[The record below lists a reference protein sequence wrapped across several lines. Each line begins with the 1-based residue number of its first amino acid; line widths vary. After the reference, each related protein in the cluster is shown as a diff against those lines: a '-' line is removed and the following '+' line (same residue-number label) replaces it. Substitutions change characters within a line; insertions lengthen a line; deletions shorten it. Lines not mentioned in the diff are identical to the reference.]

1 MRLLYQWCLG
11 GDPKIIVPL
20 LCMTQERRTTCVAG
34 KNQRATH
41 PSACLMAGSACY
53 LSRAVFWI
61 LPSVACT
68 SHFAPWQG
76 ADSSESAAP
85 CGPHSSSH
93 ILRVSKSYWAPGSGS
108 QGESVSCRVQI
119 TCLVGQ
125 RGCKAYPTV
134 QGWSRLSSFPK
145 AATSPCP
152 GVESHV
158 VIRKGNGKATKE
170 HVKGQGTDSCQNWK

>member
-1 MRLLYQWCLG
+1 MHDSRKKNYLCSWKEPKGDTSICLPYGRLSLLFITSGVLNSTFCSLHLSFC
-11 GDPKIIVPL
+11 PL
-20 LCMTQERRTTCVAG
+20 
-34 KNQRATH
+34 
-41 PSACLMAGSACY
+41 AGSWQ
-53 LSRAVFWI
+53 LWVSRTLWSP
-61 LPSVACT
+61 LEQPL
-68 SHFAPWQG
+68 
-76 ADSSESAAP
+76 
-85 CGPHSSSH
+85 
-93 ILRVSKSYWAPGSGS
+93 LRVSKSYWAPGSGS

-170 HVKGQGTDSCQNWK
+170 HAKGQGTDSCQN

>member
-125 RGCKAYPTV
+125 RGV
-134 QGWSRLSSFPK
+134 QSTPDCAGLESAELLPEGCHLSLPWRGV
-145 AATSPCP
+145 PCCDK
-152 GVESHV
+152 
-158 VIRKGNGKATKE
+158 KGK
-170 HVKGQGTDSCQNWK
+170 S